1 MKQRTTIGL
10 DLAKTVFQV
19 HAVGETGGVILKR
32 KLRRNQVL
40 DFFGGLTPCLIGMEA
55 CAFGGRAVPRTPR

>member
-1 MKQRTTIGL
+1 MKQPTTIGL

-40 DFFGGLTPCLIGMEA
+40 DFFGGLTPCLIGMDA
-55 CAFGGRAVPRTPR
+55 CAFGRRAVPRTPR